1 MDKEKYILNEKY
13 NNKILTIKG
22 IIKDNLNYPLYNN
35 EKKNKNII
43 NNSNDINYF
52 HNNNIIDKN
61 KR

>member
-1 MDKEKYILNEKY
+1 MDTEKYILNEKY

-35 EKKNKNII
+35 EKNNKNII